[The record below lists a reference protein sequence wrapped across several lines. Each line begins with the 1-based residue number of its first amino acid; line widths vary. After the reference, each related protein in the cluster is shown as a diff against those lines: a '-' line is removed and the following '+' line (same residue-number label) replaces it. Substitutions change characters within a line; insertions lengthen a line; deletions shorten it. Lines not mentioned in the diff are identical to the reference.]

1 MLKFADLLY
10 HSTVTV
16 YKVSEFNC
24 FIVLKFDSLDFENC
38 FAYEIVP
45 IRDMWSVF
53 YMPEILSSIVMI
65 NADTNMHQK
74 GGNAKHILYAS
85 LSFNT

>member
-65 NADTNMHQK
+65 NADTNMHQRGECK
-74 GGNAKHILYAS
+74 THSIC
-85 LSFNT
+85 FFIF